1 MKGQLGGGGCR
12 SARMS
17 GVIAQRDVDQL
28 CSGQG
33 GIGRGVCDDT
43 RAGFASY
50 REETSRGAVGA
61 AAPHLVATEEHGGE
75 RASVVRSGEPHIF
88 KVGARGGEDDGGIGC
103 AGPSG
108 DPFAQ
113 PIESRSVIGPGQRA
127 IEPVTPARRESGEG
141 VGRDAA
147 DRRGAIGEG
156 VGRKDARE
164 IGVASVGARAR
175 SEERRVGKSVSVRVD
190 LGGRRIIKK
199 KKNSTSR
206 TNFNDTSRSNMV
218 CKR

>member
-1 MKGQLGGGGCR
+1 MFFECVFLCVFFFKQKTAYEMR
-12 SARMS
+12 ISDWS
-17 GVIAQRDVDQL
+17 SDV
-28 CSGQG
+28 CSS
-33 GIGRGVCDDT
+33 D
-43 RAGFASY
+43 
-50 REETSRGAVGA
+50 
-61 AAPHLVATEEHGGE
+61 L
-75 RASVVRSGEPHIF
+75 
-88 KVGARGGEDDGGIGC
+88 
-103 AGPSG
+103 
-108 DPFAQ
+108 
-113 PIESRSVIGPGQRA
+113 
-127 IEPVTPARRESGEG
+127 EG